1 MENNDELIEKRKKVY
16 SDILFSLSSV
26 LTDDE
31 MYWLIWPKIANI
43 VKGIESSC
51 YQGDILGHSMSSLG
65 WNHNLPYWCWDF
77 LRFNEDKDCDNLRER
92 SRYRELVANLKET
105 GNYNSLGLVWQR
117 VLKTNDK
124 DTIIKVA
131 EALEKLAYEFIPNT
145 INDMIAWWSN
155 DKTLKP
161 EFFDRMKKLATT
173 EKRRTLKLSRL
184 LRSSVS
190 VLPNP

>member
-43 VKGIESSC
+43 VKGIESSS

-77 LRFNEDKDCDNLRER
+77 LRFSEDKDCDNLSER

-145 INDMIAWWSN
+145 INDMIVWWSN

>member
-43 VKGIESSC
+43 VKGIEFSS

-77 LRFNEDKDCDNLRER
+77 LHFNEDKDCDNLSER
-92 SRYRELVANLKET
+92 SRYRSGTDFSALPM
-105 GNYNSLGLVWQR
+105 SLLQISR
-117 VLKTNDK
+117 
-124 DTIIKVA
+124 
-131 EALEKLAYEFIPNT
+131 
-145 INDMIAWWSN
+145 
-155 DKTLKP
+155 KP
-161 EFFDRMKKLATT
+161 EATT
-173 EKRRTLKLSRL
+173 
-184 LRSSVS
+184 V
-190 VLPNP
+190 